1 MKRFPLMVL
10 GLLPLFAANVH
21 AGPSAPGTER
31 KPMLVPAAS
40 PAPACQSPFWSYTDA
55 DGKLSD
61 KTLCGV
67 SVLYSARQRGV
78 YIDRYRAAFRNG
90 VLTGIERVGDVTRL
104 IRPAEWTE
112 VGKVEG
118 PSGLWWGRNPQT
130 GAVAVGYESYDFIPR
145 HFQMNFAEIMR
156 REGAPAAVQLQMD
169 ALQSRFSPFPATQMR
184 YVQAAPSQSFL
195 SGGLGGMPGDDNKHK
210 PAPITN
216 AQLSLTTLPDLQGV
230 LKFNIAIQGKV
241 RTYEIP
247 LKNNLDDGD
256 NPSTSGHKLFRLR
269 QGVQQGNRIVNC
281 KPDTCRYPPYDAAR
295 NASEGYAAAGV
306 FFGPNSE
313 YLAIKI
319 ALEVDIL
326 ERSKSGVGTDG
337 VVILRAQ
344 R

>member
-1 MKRFPLMVL
+1 MKRFPMLAL
-10 GLLPLFAANVH
+10 ALLPLFAANAH
-21 AGPSAPGTER
+21 ASPQSGAQRT
-31 KPMLVPAAS
+31 PMLVPATTT
-40 PAPACQSPFWSYTDA
+40 APPCKAPFWSYTDA

-67 SVLYSARQRGV
+67 SVLYSARQRGMYV
-78 YIDRYRAAFRNG
+78 DRYRAAFRNG
-90 VLTGIERVGDVTRL
+90 VLTGIERVDDVTRN

-130 GAVAVGYESYDFIPR
+130 GAVAVGYESYDFIVR
-145 HFQMNFAEIMR
+145 HFQLNFAEIMR

-169 ALQSRFSPFPATQMR
+169 ALQSRFSPFPAAQMR
-184 YVQAAPSQSFL
+184 YVQSAPSQSFL
-195 SGGLGGMPGDDNKHK
+195 SGGLGGMRGDDNKHK

-216 AQLSLTTLPDLQGV
+216 AQVSIATLPDLQGT
-230 LKFNIAIQGKV
+230 LTFNIEIQGKV

-256 NPSTSGHKLFRLR
+256 DPRVEVHKLFRLR
-269 QGVQQGNRIVNC
+269 HGIREGNRIVNC
-281 KPDTCRYPPYDAAR
+281 KPVTCRYPYYDVAR
-295 NASEGYAAAGV
+295 KASEGYAASGS

-326 ERSKSGVGTDG
+326 ERSKSGVRTDG
-337 VVILRAQ
+337 IVILRAQ